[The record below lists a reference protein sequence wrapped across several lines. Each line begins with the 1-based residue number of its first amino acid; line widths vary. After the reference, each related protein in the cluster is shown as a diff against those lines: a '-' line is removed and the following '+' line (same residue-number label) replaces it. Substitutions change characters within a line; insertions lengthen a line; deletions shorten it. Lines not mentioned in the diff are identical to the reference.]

1 MGHRRTCGLWI
12 LAPGIPPE
20 DQRGP
25 LGTEVV
31 TVIERWL
38 RSTVTLGSTVV
49 TVLNNVN
56 TDLYKNCNLLEMNV
70 ADGVPI

>member
-1 MGHRRTCGLWI
+1 MWSVDFGTRYST
-12 LAPGIPPE
+12 
-20 DQRGP
+20 RGPKTFP